1 MGATLVEIDLNMTEA
16 YVPTYYLIAP
26 AEASSNL
33 SRYDGVRY
41 GYRAENPVDL
51 MDLYKRSRSEGFG
64 AEVQRR
70 ILIGNICV
78 VCGLLRCVLR
88 ESSKSPSSDSTRFLK
103 SV

>member
-1 MGATLVEIDLNMTEA
+1 MLKESLKSEEMGATLVEIDLNMTEA

-41 GYRAENPVDL
+41 GYRCENPADL

-64 AEVQRR
+64 QKF
-70 ILIGNICV
+70 NV
-78 VCGLLRCVLR
+78 VFSLVLM
-88 ESSKSPSSDSTRFLK
+88 RFLR
-103 SV
+103 VITMLIM

>member
-41 GYRAENPVDL
+41 GYRCEEPKIFSTFTNAL
-51 MDLYKRSRSEGFG
+51 
-64 AEVQRR
+64 VQKV
-70 ILIGNICV
+70 LVLKFSV
-78 VCGLLRCVLR
+78 V
-88 ESSKSPSSDSTRFLK
+88 S
-103 SV
+103 